1 MANPRPK
8 VLIASF
14 AMLATASVLLIW
26 NEGAVGAKAW
36 ALLALTGVIAAAA
49 VMGFLQ
55 QDSVENSGF
64 SETMKPHQSESTDA
78 QTLPDPA
85 EDGFDVP
92 VV

>member
-14 AMLATASVLLIW
+14 GMLATASVLLIW

-36 ALLALTGVIAAAA
+36 TLLALTGVIAAAA

-55 QDSVENSGF
+55 QETMENSG
-64 SETMKPHQSESTDA
+64 SSQTLKPNQSGSTEA
-78 QTLPDPA
+78 QNLPDPA

>member
-14 AMLATASVLLIW
+14 GMLATASVLLIW

-49 VMGFLQ
+49 LMGFLQ
-55 QDSVENSGF
+55 QDSVENNGVTESL
-64 SETMKPHQSESTDA
+64 KPSQSESTEA
-78 QTLPDPA
+78 QTLPDPV
-85 EDGFDVP
+85 EDGFDIP